1 MVKTEK
7 YVAIII
13 ETTVMRYFARSKVS
27 RGFVYK
33 KCWLDIASS
42 FQVKTVVLSREVGYL
57 L

>member
-7 YVAIII
+7 DVAIIT